1 MALFFLPSQSTL
13 ILLSIRSKLL
23 KSAQIIE
30 PNKPLQINEVEIPKP
45 NGNQVVVK
53 VKSTGV
59 CHSDLHLWE
68 GGYDTGDGFMK
79 VTDRGV
85 RFPVTP
91 GHEVVGVIEEI
102 GDSVEAVNVGDMV
115 LVYPWIGCG
124 QCTTCKK
131 GDTNL
136 CELPKSLGVFQNGGY
151 AERMLIPDYKF
162 LAKIDNLD
170 PDGAASLACSGLTA
184 FTAIKKSL
192 VNDPE
197 NILIVGAGGLGL
209 MAVQIAKAL
218 TTSNIICAD
227 LDDKKLN
234 SAKDL
239 GATHIVNTKEPDA
252 AKKIMSICN
261 EKGVDSIVDFVNAP
275 PTVKMDL
282 SIIRKRGNIVLV
294 GLFGGAVELPL
305 VSVPLKAITIQGA
318 YTGNYNDM
326 LELIELARRGV
337 INPIVSKR
345 YTLDDANT
353 ALEDLKN
360 RKIIGRAVINP

>member
-1 MALFFLPSQSTL
+1 M
-13 ILLSIRSKLL
+13 

-30 PNKPLQINEVEIPKP
+30 PNKPLEINESELPKP
-45 NGNQVVVK
+45 NGNQVIVK

-85 RFPVTP
+85 KFPVTP
-91 GHEVVGVIEEI
+91 GHEVVGSVEEI
-102 GDSVEAVNVGDMV
+102 GDSVQGVNIGDLV

-124 QCTTCKK
+124 ECATCEK

-136 CELPKSLGVFQNGGY
+136 CESPKSLGVFQDGGY
-151 AERMLIPDYKF
+151 AEYVLVPDAKF

-170 PDGAASLACSGLTA
+170 PDAAASLACSGLTA
-184 FTAIKKSL
+184 FTAVKKALTNS
-192 VNDPE
+192 PE

-209 MAVQIAKAL
+209 MGVQIANAL
-218 TTSNIICAD
+218 TKANIICAD
-227 LDDKKLN
+227 LDDEKLE
-234 SAKDL
+234 SAKKL
-239 GATHIVNTKEPDA
+239 GATHIINTKESDA
-252 AKKIMSICN
+252 VKKIMSICN
-261 EKGVDSIVDFVNAP
+261 EKGVDSIIDFVNAP

-282 SIIRKRGNIVLV
+282 SLIRKRGNIILV
-294 GLFGGAVELPL
+294 GLFGGSVELSL
-305 VSVPLKAITIQGA
+305 VSIPLKAITIQGA

-326 LELIELARRGV
+326 LELIKLAQRGV
-337 INPIVSKR
+337 INPIVSKH
-345 YTLDDANT
+345 YKLDDANT
-353 ALEDLKN
+353 ALDDLKN

>member
-1 MALFFLPSQSTL
+1 M
-13 ILLSIRSKLL
+13 

-30 PNKPLQINEVEIPKP
+30 PNKPLEINETELPKP

-85 RFPVTP
+85 KFPVTP
-91 GHEVVGVIEEI
+91 GHEVVGNVEEI
-102 GDSVEAVNVGDMV
+102 GDSVQGVDIGDLV

-124 QCTTCKK
+124 QCTTCEK
-131 GDTNL
+131 GNTNL
-136 CELPKSLGVFQNGGY
+136 CESPKSLGVFQDGGY
-151 AERMLIPDYKF
+151 AEYVLVPDAKF

-170 PDGAASLACSGLTA
+170 PDAAASLACSGLTA
-184 FTAIKKSL
+184 FTAVKKALTNS
-192 VNDPE
+192 PE

-209 MAVQIAKAL
+209 MGVQIANAL
-218 TTSNIICAD
+218 TKANIICAD
-227 LDDKKLN
+227 LDDEKLE
-234 SAKDL
+234 SAKKL
-239 GATHIVNTKEPDA
+239 GATHIINTKESDA
-252 AKKIMSICN
+252 VKKIMSICN
-261 EKGVDSIVDFVNAP
+261 EKGVDSIIDFVNAP

-282 SIIRKRGNIVLV
+282 SLIRKRGNIILV
-294 GLFGGAVELPL
+294 GLFGGSVELSL

-326 LELIELARRGV
+326 LELIKLAQRGV
-337 INPIVSKR
+337 INPIVSKH
-345 YTLDDANT
+345 YKLDEANT
-353 ALEDLKN
+353 ALGDLKN

>member
-1 MALFFLPSQSTL
+1 MKA
-13 ILLSIRSKLL
+13 
-23 KSAQIIE
+23 AQIIE
-30 PNKPLQINEVEIPKP
+30 PNEPLKINDIEISKP
-45 NGNQVVVK
+45 NGNQVLVK

-85 RFPVTP
+85 KFPVVP
-91 GHEVVGVIEEI
+91 GHEVVGTVEEI
-102 GDSVEAVNVGDMV
+102 GESVQDVNVGDMV

-124 QCTTCKK
+124 SCSTCNK

-136 CELPKSLGVFQNGGY
+136 CESPKSLGVFQNGGY
-151 AERMLIPDYKF
+151 AESVLIPDYRF
-162 LAKIDNLD
+162 LAKIDGLD

-184 FTAIKKSL
+184 YTAIKKAL

-209 MAVQIAKAL
+209 MGVQVAKAL
-218 TTSNIICAD
+218 TKSNIICAD
-227 LDDKKLN
+227 LDDEKLN
-234 SAKDL
+234 SAKEL
-239 GATHIVNTKEPDA
+239 GATHIINTKEPDA
-252 AKKIMSICN
+252 VKKIMSICN

-275 PTVKMDL
+275 PTVKMNL
-282 SIIRKRGNIVLV
+282 SLIRKRGNIILV

-326 LELIELARRGV
+326 IELIKLAQDGV
-337 INPIVSKR
+337 IKPIVSKH
-345 YTLDDANT
+345 YTLDEANT

>member
-1 MALFFLPSQSTL
+1 M
-13 ILLSIRSKLL
+13 

-30 PNKPLQINEVEIPKP
+30 PNKPLEINETELPKP
-45 NGNQVVVK
+45 NGNQVIVK

-85 RFPVTP
+85 KFPVTP
-91 GHEVVGVIEEI
+91 GHEVVGNVEEI
-102 GDSVEAVNVGDMV
+102 GDSVQGVNIGDLV

-124 QCTTCKK
+124 QCPTCEK

-136 CELPKSLGVFQNGGY
+136 CESPRSLGVFQDGGY
-151 AERMLIPDYKF
+151 AEYVLVPDSKF

-170 PDGAASLACSGLTA
+170 PDAAASLACSGLTA
-184 FTAIKKSL
+184 FTAVRKAL
-192 VNDPE
+192 TNNPE

-209 MAVQIAKAL
+209 MGVQITNAL
-218 TTSNIICAD
+218 TKANIICAD
-227 LDDKKLN
+227 LDDEKLN
-234 SAKDL
+234 SAKKL
-239 GATHIVNTKEPDA
+239 GATHIINTKQSDA
-252 AKKIMSICN
+252 VKEIMSICN
-261 EKGVDSIVDFVNAP
+261 EKGVDSIIDFVNAP

-282 SIIRKRGNIVLV
+282 SLIRKRGNIILV
-294 GLFGGAVELPL
+294 GLFGGSVELPL
-305 VSVPLKAITIQGA
+305 VSIPLKAITIQGA

-326 LELIELARRGV
+326 VELIKLAQRGV
-337 INPIVSKR
+337 INPIVSKH
-345 YTLDDANT
+345 YKLDDANI
-353 ALEDLKN
+353 ALNDLKN

>member
-1 MALFFLPSQSTL
+1 
-13 ILLSIRSKLL
+13 L
-23 KSAQIIE
+23 KAAQINE
-30 PNKPLQINEVEIPKP
+30 PNKPLEIVDVDIPKP
-45 NGNQVVVK
+45 NGSQVLIK
-53 VKSTGV
+53 IKSTGV

-85 RFPVTP
+85 KFPVTP
-91 GHEVVGVIEEI
+91 GHEIVGTIEEI
-102 GDSVEAVNVGDMV
+102 GSSVQGVNVGDLV

-124 QCTTCKK
+124 SCPTCKK

-136 CELPKSLGVFQNGGY
+136 CETPKSLGVFQNGGY
-151 AERMLIPDYKF
+151 AEHVLVPDYKF
-162 LAKIDNLD
+162 LAKIDGLD
-170 PDGAASLACSGLTA
+170 PDAAASLACSGLTA
-184 FTAIKKSL
+184 YTAIKKAI
-192 VNDPE
+192 VNEPE

-209 MAVQIAKAL
+209 MGVQIASSLSK
-218 TTSNIICAD
+218 SNIICAD
-227 LDDKKLN
+227 LDDKKLE
-234 SAKDL
+234 SAKQL
-239 GATHIVNTKEPDA
+239 GATHIINTKGSDSIE
-252 AKKIMSICN
+252 KIMSICN

-282 SIIRKRGNIVLV
+282 SLVRKRGNIVLV

-326 LELIELARRGV
+326 VELIKLAQDGV

-345 YTLDDANT
+345 YSLDEANS

>member
-1 MALFFLPSQSTL
+1 M
-13 ILLSIRSKLL
+13 

-30 PNKPLQINEVEIPKP
+30 PNKPLEINETELPKP
-45 NGNQVVVK
+45 NGNQVIVK

-85 RFPVTP
+85 KFPVTP
-91 GHEVVGVIEEI
+91 GHEVVGNVEEI
-102 GDSVEAVNVGDMV
+102 GDSVQGVNIGDLV

-124 QCTTCKK
+124 ECATCEK

-136 CELPKSLGVFQNGGY
+136 CESPKSLGVFQDGGY
-151 AERMLIPDYKF
+151 AEYVLVPDAKF

-170 PDGAASLACSGLTA
+170 PDAAASLACSGLTA
-184 FTAIKKSL
+184 FTAVKKALTNS
-192 VNDPE
+192 PE

-209 MAVQIAKAL
+209 MGVQIANAL
-218 TTSNIICAD
+218 TKANIICAD
-227 LDDKKLN
+227 LDDEKLE
-234 SAKDL
+234 SAKKL
-239 GATHIVNTKEPDA
+239 GATHIINTKESDA
-252 AKKIMSICN
+252 VKKIMSICN
-261 EKGVDSIVDFVNAP
+261 EKGVDSIIDFVNAP

-282 SIIRKRGNIVLV
+282 SLIRKRGNIILV
-294 GLFGGAVELPL
+294 GLFGGSVELSL
-305 VSVPLKAITIQGA
+305 VSIPLKAITIQGA

-326 LELIELARRGV
+326 LELIKLAQRGV
-337 INPIVSKR
+337 INPIVSKH
-345 YTLDDANT
+345 YKLDDANT
-353 ALEDLKN
+353 ALNDLKN